1 MATVIFNHYS
11 LILFNFKVVLGNVP
25 TRHFYFPC
33 AIKTTLLHLL
43 PTSSKV
49 RSRMQSTVLL
59 VMDHS
64 LVQVMMCAFGTIH
77 KLINHAAILDTHTNF
92 PLVMSITV
100 NKQRTFLLVST
111 NS

>member
-1 MATVIFNHYS
+1 MATVIFNHS

-33 AIKTTLLHLL
+33 ATKTTLLHLL

-49 RSRMQSTVLL
+49 RSRMQSTVPLL
-59 VMDHS
+59 MDHS
-64 LVQVMMCAFGTIH
+64 LVRVMMCVFGTIL

-92 PLVMSITV
+92 PLVMSITA
-100 NKQRTFLLVST
+100 NKQRTFLLDST
-111 NS
+111 NF